1 MDTRGKPTL
10 RGRAEAIIAV
20 LFAVAIVAAGGGAF
34 WFVATIHP
42 PHTEPAAVPSV
53 AAVTPDARRAP
64 AVEEARRLVRA
75 LIVDEHLPGV
85 SIAVALDG
93 AIVWAEGFGW
103 ADVDSRAPVTPQ
115 TRYRIG
121 SISKTLTAAAAGLL
135 HDRGRLD
142 LDAQVQR
149 YVPAYPAKQWAVST
163 RQLLADVGGVHRF
176 REGAEIL
183 PGRNCGNLDEA
194 LRAFAGTPL
203 LSRPGTE
210 YRFSIYGW
218 VLVSAIVQGASG
230 QPYSEFMARDVF
242 RPLGMDRTVLDG
254 PDVDGRAS
262 FYFPRAAMRSDLG
275 LQDAPEADYSCF
287 AGAGAYDS
295 TPSDLVRLGAGMLQP
310 GFLEAGTIA
319 EFQRPMTLASGE
331 TSEFALGW
339 RADDVELAGVK
350 TRQLSHRGNPMGG
363 TAAVWLYPARGLAIA
378 ALTNVSHVKGIA
390 PLGPKVAEVFTK

>member
-1 MDTRGKPTL
+1 
-10 RGRAEAIIAV
+10 
-20 LFAVAIVAAGGGAF
+20 
-34 WFVATIHP
+34 
-42 PHTEPAAVPSV
+42 
-53 AAVTPDARRAP
+53 VTP
-64 AVEEARRLVRA
+64 L
-75 LIVDEHLPGV
+75 
-85 SIAVALDG
+85 
-93 AIVWAEGFGW
+93 
-103 ADVDSRAPVTPQ
+103 

-183 PGRNCGNLDEA
+183 PGRNCGSLDEA
-194 LRAFAGTPL
+194 LRAFTGAPL
-203 LSRPGTE
+203 LYQPGTE

-230 QPYSEFMARDVF
+230 QPYSEFMTRDVF
-242 RPLGMDRTVLDG
+242 GPLGMDRTVLDG
-254 PDVDGRAS
+254 PDVEGRAS

-275 LQDAPEADYSCF
+275 LQDAPAGDYSCF

-295 TPSDLVRLGAGMLQP
+295 TPSDLVRLGSAMLRP
-310 GFLEAGTIA
+310 GYLTAETIA
-319 EFQRPMTLASGE
+319 LFQTPVILASGDP
-331 TSEFALGW
+331 SGSALGW
-339 RADDVELAGVK
+339 KVEEVSLAGTK

-363 TAAVWLYPARGLAIA
+363 TAAVWTYPARGLAIA
-378 ALTNVSHVKGIA
+378 VMTNVSHVKGVA
-390 PLGPKVAEVFTK
+390 PLGPKVAATFATLAGTSRQ